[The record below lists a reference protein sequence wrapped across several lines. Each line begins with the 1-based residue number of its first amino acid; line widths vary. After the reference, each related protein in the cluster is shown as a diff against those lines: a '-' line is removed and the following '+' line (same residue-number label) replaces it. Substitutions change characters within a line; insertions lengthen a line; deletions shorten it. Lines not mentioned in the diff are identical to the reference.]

1 MMARVI
7 GFLLFLGLLSYLQ
20 IRSLLAKGQKK
31 EAAVYSGL
39 IGIAAIIGSLLIA
52 GIDLPSPT
60 VPLRMV
66 FEPIGK
72 MILQK

>member
-1 MMARVI
+1 MMARMI
-7 GFLLFLGLLSYLQ
+7 GFLLFLSLLSYLQ
-20 IRSLLAKGQKK
+20 IRPLLAKGQKK
-31 EAAVYSGL
+31 EAVVYSGL
-39 IGIAAIIGSLLIA
+39 MAIAAFIGSLLIA

-72 MILQK
+72 IILQK